1 MDEEL
6 NVKIKLQ
13 IFSLVALN
21 FSSKLSLGFFKHVV
35 MEVEQCLKFQG
46 NEYWFHEVF
55 GFVVKGIGKL
65 GVEIVMNHLGVGHS

>member
-1 MDEEL
+1 ML
-6 NVKIKLQ
+6 NKTST
-13 IFSLVALN
+13 FSLVPLN
-21 FSSKLSLGFFKHVV
+21 LSSKLSLGFFKHVV

-65 GVEIVMNHLGVGHS
+65 GVKIVMNWLGVGHSYIFH